1 MAPIRSYTICVAEEK
16 IQDLKERL
24 RLAKFPPPSVLT
36 DSWDYG
42 APVSD
47 VKRLAARWCDGYD
60 WRAAEAKLNEL
71 PHFMTQIPVDGYGEL
86 DIHFIHQKGQAEN
99 SIPLLFCHGWPGSF
113 FEVIKIL
120 PLLTAEKDGLSF
132 TVVAPSLPNFGF
144 SSGPDKPGF
153 GMPQYAETLHK
164 LMLELGHNQYVTQ
177 GGDWGFFIT
186 RFMGIQYPKHCLASH
201 LNYLRAHPPSL
212 FRTPWQFS
220 RYLLPRTKAE
230 KEGLARCQWFEG
242 EGFGYCIQQSTR
254 PTTVGLAWADSPVAL
269 LSWIYEKLH
278 DWTDN
283 YPWED
288 DEILTWISIFQF
300 STAGSE
306 ASARIYF
313 EMEHPEPSQQH
324 LDWVPDVKLGL
335 SYFPRDLIVL
345 PKCYG
350 RTLGPVVFENVHE
363 RGGHFAAHEL
373 PEELVE
379 DVREMFSRGGGAFDV
394 TKRLQEMAVADSL

>member
-1 MAPIRSYTICVAEEK
+1 MAPIRPYTICVPEDK

-24 RLAKFPPPSVLT
+24 RLAKFPPPSELT

-60 WRAAEAKLNEL
+60 WRAAEAKLNKL

-86 DIHFIHQKGQAEN
+86 DIHFIHQKGQAKN

-113 FEVIKIL
+113 FEAIKIL
-120 PLLTAEKDGLSF
+120 PLLIAEKGGLSF
-132 TVVAPSLPNFGF
+132 TVVVPSLPNFGF
-144 SSGPDKPGF
+144 SSGPNKPGF

-164 LMLELGHNQYVTQ
+164 LMLELGYNQY
-177 GGDWGFFIT
+177 
-186 RFMGIQYPKHCLASH
+186 
-201 LNYLRAHPPSL
+201 AHPPSL
-212 FRTPWQFS
+212 FRNPWQFF

-230 KEGLARCQWFEG
+230 KEGLARCEWFEG

-313 EMEHPEPSQQH
+313 EMEHPEPSRQH

-373 PEELVE
+373 PEELAE
-379 DVREMFSRGGGAFDV
+379 DVRAMFGRGGGAFGV
-394 TKRLQEMAVADSL
+394 TKRLQEMAVVDSL